1 MKHFKL
7 IHLVFLSSFGIL
19 GSCHKA
25 NSYQGFLGSSSKEE
39 SDMTEEDKSN
49 EADDVK
55 NEDDEEKRK
64 IPEKDRIVVS
74 GAEWEAVKDES
85 RACIAEL
92 AASKS
97 QSKLMEDAS
106 FARGE
111 KSCKERDNTT
121 KEEITRKVFSE
132 VEGIIDEIRSQ
143 LLRYRL
149 SYVIV
154 NGECIAKKSDG
165 KLESYV
171 LKDDACL
178 NIVNKK
184 VGNDGEISGILG
196 AVSPEAVKEG
206 ILSLDCD
213 KGHASFKFIEKKCD
227 YALGTGAGVG
237 KFDPKK

>member
-1 MKHFKL
+1 MKHFNL
-7 IHLVFLSSFGIL
+7 IQIVLLSSFGIL
-19 GSCHKA
+19 ISCHKS
-25 NSYQGFLGSSSKEE
+25 NSHQGFLGSSNKDKSE
-39 SDMTEEDKSN
+39 MTEEDKAN
-49 EADDVK
+49 EADDLK
-55 NEDDEEKRK
+55 NEEDEESRK
-64 IPEKDRIVVS
+64 IPEKDRIAVS
-74 GAEWEAVKDES
+74 GAEWEAAKDEA

-92 AASKS
+92 AANKS
-97 QSKLMEDAS
+97 QTKLMEDAS
-106 FARGE
+106 YARGE
-111 KSCKERDNTT
+111 KSCKERDSTT

-132 VEGIIDEIRSQ
+132 VEGVIDEIRNQ

-154 NGECIAKKSDG
+154 NGECVAKKSDG
-165 KLESYV
+165 KLETYV
-171 LKDDACL
+171 LKDDTCL

-227 YALGTGAGVG
+227 YGVGTGAGVG